1 MYYTSM
7 YYVRTYKENC
17 YLLIC
22 TTQLLASLY
31 LLTLLAL
38 ELVLTQMR
46 RLAFQGCE
54 KGQVKAC
61 RNAAGS
67 LGSLTIPTIPCSL
80 LDHKTCMH
88 VGFMKVHILRFW
100 GSQSKME
107 NFNNSNWVLMEKGVL
122 NVYCFY
128 FQLEYFSTQ
137 VFYLKIFGF
146 FYQVVYNLIFS
157 FAINDF
163 LKFGSQICVG
173 FRRIEMPPL
182 AIISFVSYVQISS
195 PQNVVTV
202 FINATSMPTCFT
214 IIEDP
219 GKWKIQILKFQ
230 MKVVLILLLF
240 FPSSSET
247 VTLI

>member
-1 MYYTSM
+1 MQHS
-7 YYVRTYKENC
+7 VFS
-17 YLLIC
+17 
-22 TTQLLASLY
+22 A
-31 LLTLLAL
+31 
-38 ELVLTQMR
+38 
-46 RLAFQGCE
+46 
-54 KGQVKAC
+54 
-61 RNAAGS
+61 
-67 LGSLTIPTIPCSL
+67 
-80 LDHKTCMH
+80 
-88 VGFMKVHILRFW
+88 FW

-157 FAINDF
+157 FAVNDF
-163 LKFGSQICVG
+163 LKFGSQICIG

-182 AIISFVSYVQISS
+182 AIISFVSYIQIPS

-214 IIEDP
+214 IIKDP
-219 GKWKIQILKFQ
+219 AKWKIQIYE
-230 MKVVLILLLF
+230 ILDESSPNTVTF

>member
-1 MYYTSM
+1 MLKLHSTNASARLNVK
-7 YYVRTYKENC
+7 YVLHKYVLCRRTAIYSYVLHSC
-17 YLLIC
+17 QLLSIYSAGPYLLRC
-22 TTQLLASLY
+22 VVWPFKVVRKA
-31 LLTLLAL
+31 
-38 ELVLTQMR
+38 
-46 RLAFQGCE
+46 
-54 KGQVKAC
+54 KAC
-61 RNAAGS
+61 RNAV
-67 LGSLTIPTIPCSL
+67 GSLTIPTIPTPCSL

-88 VGFMKVHILRFW
+88 VGFKNLHILRFL

-146 FYQVVYNLIFS
+146 FYQVVHNLIFS
-157 FAINDF
+157 FAVNDF
-163 LKFGSQICVG
+163 LKFGSQICIG

-214 IIEDP
+214 IIKDP
-219 GKWKIQILKFQ
+219 GKWKIQIFEILDEI
-230 MKVVLILLLF
+230 ILLLF
-240 FPSSSET
+240 SPAHQK
-247 VTLI
+247 L

>member
-1 MYYTSM
+1 
-7 YYVRTYKENC
+7 
-17 YLLIC
+17 
-22 TTQLLASLY
+22 
-31 LLTLLAL
+31 
-38 ELVLTQMR
+38 MR

-61 RNAAGS
+61 RNVAGS

-107 NFNNSNWVLMEKGVL
+107 NFNNSNWVLMEKSVL

-157 FAINDF
+157 FAVNDF
-163 LKFGSQICVG
+163 LKFGS
-173 FRRIEMPPL
+173 
-182 AIISFVSYVQISS
+182 
-195 PQNVVTV
+195 
-202 FINATSMPTCFT
+202 
-214 IIEDP
+214 
-219 GKWKIQILKFQ
+219 
-230 MKVVLILLLF
+230 
-240 FPSSSET
+240 
-247 VTLI
+247 